1 MVWGKLTTIDS
12 HFPRVRRSQAGW
24 VFSVFFRVLYC
35 WVEAGNAAFF
45 FLPLYK
51 SVLGQYNFKVPKGT
65 WVSAQQREVS
75 LNYDKGY
82 LTPAD

>member
-1 MVWGKLTTIDS
+1 MQ
-12 HFPRVRRSQAGW
+12 H
-24 VFSVFFRVLYC
+24 
-35 WVEAGNAAFF
+35 FF